1 MKKRHSVQN
10 SGFFCHSEFTWNQKL
25 AFGTFLNAQIVIL
38 MNFCIY
44 WEQKLPKNQKLESP
58 KMAKMPFF
66 ELLKYPK
73 LISRKIWVTENAQI
87 STLCSIDLNLI
98 FLREI
103 NFALSFADVSCN
115 TCPWLLNTLQHLD
128 FNFSCQSRP
137 EIQHIL
143 AQNIDP
149 SRVLFANPTKVAS
162 HMKAAVSNGVD
173 LMVFGS
179 LHELKVIFVHFWQFW
194 AILVI

>member
-1 MKKRHSVQN
+1 M
-10 SGFFCHSEFTWNQKL
+10 
-25 AFGTFLNAQIVIL
+25 
-38 MNFCIY
+38 
-44 WEQKLPKNQKLESP
+44 
-58 KMAKMPFF
+58 
-66 ELLKYPK
+66 
-73 LISRKIWVTENAQI
+73 TENAQI

-103 NFALSFADVSCN
+103 NFALFFADVSCN

-149 SRVLFANPTKVAS
+149 TRVLFANPTKVAS
-162 HMKAAVSNGVD
+162 HIKAAVSNGVD

-179 LHELKVIFVHFWQFW
+179 LHEIKVIFVHFWQFLSFL
-194 AILVI
+194 AIYVCPLLPFMVIFGLFAICGHF

>member
-1 MKKRHSVQN
+1 MLYR
-10 SGFFCHSEFTWNQKL
+10 FEFD
-25 AFGTFLNAQIVIL
+25 F
-38 MNFCIY
+38 
-44 WEQKLPKNQKLESP
+44 
-58 KMAKMPFF
+58 
-66 ELLKYPK
+66 
-73 LISRKIWVTENAQI
+73 
-87 STLCSIDLNLI
+87 

-103 NFALSFADVSCN
+103 NFALFFADVSCN

-149 SRVLFANPTKVAS
+149 TRVLFANPTKVAS
-162 HMKAAVSNGVD
+162 HIKAAVSNGVD

-179 LHELKVIFVHFWQFW
+179 LHEIKVIFVHFWQFW
-194 AILVI
+194 SFLAIYVCPLLPFMVIFGLFAICGHF